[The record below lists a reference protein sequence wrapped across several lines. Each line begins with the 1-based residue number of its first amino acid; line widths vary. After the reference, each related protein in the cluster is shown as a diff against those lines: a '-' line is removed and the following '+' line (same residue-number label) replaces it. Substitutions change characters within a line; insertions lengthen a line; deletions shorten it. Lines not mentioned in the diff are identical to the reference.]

1 MWMSMF
7 SSFEAFGAE
16 SLGQRVTLSRAP
28 APASASASNNK
39 KQEPAPAAVK
49 IDDLKKGDEV
59 NSSSPP
65 PKKPENRQM
74 IRAPRFA
81 PEFDGIYCF
90 ETIIP
95 Y

>member
-16 SLGQRVTLSRAP
+16 SLSQRVALSRSP
-28 APASASASNNK
+28 ASASNNM
-39 KQEPAPAAVK
+39 KQEPAAAAVK
-49 IDDLKKGDEV
+49 IDDLKKGEEV

>member
-16 SLGQRVTLSRAP
+16 SLSQRVALSRS
-28 APASASASNNK
+28 PASASASNNM
-39 KQEPAPAAVK
+39 KQEPTAAAVK
-49 IDDLKKGDEV
+49 IDDLKKGEKV
-59 NSSSPP
+59 NSSSTP
-65 PKKPENRQM
+65 PKKPENRQR